1 MASAWG
7 AAFGSAWG
15 DSWGAIGGSGGSS
28 PSPGGGGGGAGSF
41 HYPLSVIERLDLPE
55 AVAEAIVEV
64 AQQQEQSRQ
73 PEIDQTALLISAL
86 DALGIEWK
94 RQYDEALTAYRE
106 AYRQQQIALAQ
117 EAARRED
124 EYWSAAV
131 TLLLLQHA
139 H

>member
-15 DSWGAIGGSGGSS
+15 DSWGAIEAPGGEAPYL
-28 PSPGGGGGGAGSF
+28 PSPGGGGAGSF

-86 DALGIEWK
+86 DALGIEWT

-106 AYRQQQIALAQ
+106 AYRQQQIALAY

-131 TLLLLQHA
+131 TLLLLQ
-139 H
+139 